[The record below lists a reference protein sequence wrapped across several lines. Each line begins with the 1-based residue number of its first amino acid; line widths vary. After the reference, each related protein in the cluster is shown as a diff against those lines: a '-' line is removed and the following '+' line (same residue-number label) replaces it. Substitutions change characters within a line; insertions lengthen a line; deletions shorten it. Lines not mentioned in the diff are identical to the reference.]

1 MLAEKQ
7 DRRVKRT
14 KMMMRDALMELMDE
28 KPVSEIT
35 AKDVTSKADLN
46 RATFYL
52 HYTNV
57 FALLDEMENEVVE
70 KFAQMLDK
78 VEIRQGEDWEY
89 PVIGHI
95 CDYIVENPKLCRCLL
110 LQSRSDRLARKLT
123 EIMKQK
129 GRRVRQ
135 ARGMNPESPE
145 ADYIHQFIAYG
156 AMGMV
161 KQWLEEGMALSREEM
176 VALAERLTRPIF
188 QLLEVG

>member
-28 KPVSEIT
+28 KPFSEIT
-35 AKDVTSKADLN
+35 AKDVTAKADLN

-52 HYTNV
+52 HYANV

-70 KFAQMLDK
+70 KFAQMLEQA
-78 VEIRQGEDWEY
+78 EIRQDEAWEY
-89 PVIGHI
+89 PLIGHI

-123 EIMKQK
+123 EIMKQISRK
-129 GRRVRQ
+129 VRQ
-135 ARGMNPESPE
+135 DWGTDAVSPE
-145 ADYIHQFIAYG
+145 TEYIHQFIAYG
-156 AMGMV
+156 AIGMV
-161 KQWLEEGMALSREEM
+161 KQWLEDGMALSREEM
-176 VALAERLTRPIF
+176 VALAERLIRPIL
-188 QLLEVG
+188 QILVTS

>member
-28 KPVSEIT
+28 KPFSEIT
-35 AKDVTSKADLN
+35 AKDVTAKADLN

-52 HYTNV
+52 HYANV

-70 KFAQMLDK
+70 KFAQMLEQA
-78 VEIRQGEDWEY
+78 EIRQDKAWEY
-89 PVIGHI
+89 PLIGHI

-123 EIMKQK
+123 EIMKQISRK
-129 GRRVRQ
+129 VRQ
-135 ARGMNPESPE
+135 DWGTDAVSPE
-145 ADYIHQFIAYG
+145 TEYIHQFIAYG
-156 AMGMV
+156 AIGMV
-161 KQWLEEGMALSREEM
+161 KQWLEDGMALSREEM
-176 VALAERLTRPIF
+176 VVLAERLIRPIL
-188 QLLEVG
+188 QILVTS

>member
-14 KMMMRDALMELMDE
+14 KSMMRDALMELMDE
-28 KPVSEIT
+28 KPFSEIT
-35 AKDVTSKADLN
+35 AKDVTARADLN

-78 VEIRQGEDWEY
+78 AEIRQGEAWEY
-89 PVIGHI
+89 PLIGHI

-110 LQSRSDRLARKLT
+110 LQSRSDRLGRKLT

-129 GRRVRQ
+129 SRKVRQ
-135 ARGMNPESPE
+135 AQGRSPESPE
-145 ADYIHQFIAYG
+145 AEYIHQFIAYG

-161 KQWLEEGMALSREEM
+161 RQWLEEGMALSREEM
-176 VALAERLTRPIF
+176 MALSERLIRPIL
-188 QLLEVG
+188 QILVTS